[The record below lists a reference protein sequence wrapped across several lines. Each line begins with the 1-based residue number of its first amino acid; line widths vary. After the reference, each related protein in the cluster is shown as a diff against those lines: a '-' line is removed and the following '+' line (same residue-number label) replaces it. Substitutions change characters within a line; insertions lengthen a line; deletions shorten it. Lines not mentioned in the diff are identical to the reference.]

1 MKGNVIM
8 TQKTFDGQTATF
20 LARIITSFPTDFT
33 GEEMQKCIDD
43 PAGLKRV
50 MLSWLRPGPK
60 EAGKSLFDPAT
71 FIGKDWSY
79 VQPRDPRSARLGL
92 LADYSK
98 VKLSIDWLQGELI
111 LDGETRRERILADA
125 THTALNADHFLD
137 LWTNKGKIP
146 ESWKKVKGII
156 TFDGDV
162 LQYSDGDHAVIY
174 LCWRSGKWA
183 WGCGWLGRE
192 WSADDPSVVLA
203 S

>member
-20 LARIITSFPTDFT
+20 LARIITSFPADFT

-98 VKLSIDWLQGELI
+98 VKLSIDWLQGQSV
-111 LDGETRRERILADA
+111 LDGETRRKHILAD
-125 THTALNADHFLD
+125 TVYTALNADHFFD
-137 LWTNKGKIP
+137 LWTNKKKIP
-146 ESWKKVKGII
+146 ESWKKGFIS
-156 TFDGDV
+156 FDGYV
-162 LQYSDGDHAVIY
+162 LQNPNGNRYVLYLYWQDG
-174 LCWRSGKWA
+174 
-183 WGCGWLGRE
+183 GWDWNYGWMSRE
-192 WSADDPSVVLA
+192 WNANNPSAVLA